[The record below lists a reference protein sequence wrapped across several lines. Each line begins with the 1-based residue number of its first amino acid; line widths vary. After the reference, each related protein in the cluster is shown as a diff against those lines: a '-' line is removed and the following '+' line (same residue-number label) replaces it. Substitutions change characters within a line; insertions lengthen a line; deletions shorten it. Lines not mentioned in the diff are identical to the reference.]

1 MEIRLFTKKTNYIN
15 TIKLLALLD
24 SSLAF
29 HAVTSVQTFLFRRKP
44 VSVSQAATVDKV
56 LALLS
61 GIVVI
66 EARKISL
73 AKSWITGK
81 ATTGSQALKIK
92 KQTKSLFLE
101 QFYTQLAGGSAF
113 LKITL
118 TRKCALLI
126 CRFDFFMA
134 LSSFASEYFFP
145 Q

>member
-15 TIKLLALLD
+15 TIKRVALPD

-81 ATTGSQALKIK
+81 ATTGSQALKIEK
-92 KQTKSLFLE
+92 ETNSLFLE
-101 QFYTQLAGGSAF
+101 QFYTQLLAGGSVF

-118 TRKCALLI
+118 TKKCAPLI
-126 CRFDFFMA
+126 CRFDIFMA
-134 LSSFASEYFFP
+134 LSSVLI
-145 Q
+145 

>member
-1 MEIRLFTKKTNYIN
+1 VEIQLFTKKTNYIN
-15 TIKLLALLD
+15 TIKLLV

-44 VSVSQAATVDKV
+44 VSVSHAATVDEV

-81 ATTGSQALKIK
+81 ATTGSQALKIEK
-92 KQTKSLFLE
+92 ETKSLFLE
-101 QFYTQLAGGSAF
+101 QFYNQLAGGSVF
-113 LKITL
+113 LKITI
-118 TRKCALLI
+118 TRKCAPLI

-134 LSSFASEYFFP
+134 LSSFVSGYFFP
-145 Q
+145 P

>member
-1 MEIRLFTKKTNYIN
+1 VEIQLFTKKTNYIN
-15 TIKLLALLD
+15 TIKLLV

-66 EARKISL
+66 EARKISH

-81 ATTGSQALKIK
+81 ATTRSQALKIEK
-92 KQTKSLFLE
+92 ETKSLVLE
-101 QFYTQLAGGSAF
+101 QFYTQLAGGSVF
-113 LKITL
+113 LKITI

-134 LSSFASEYFFP
+134 LSSFVSEYFFP
-145 Q
+145 P